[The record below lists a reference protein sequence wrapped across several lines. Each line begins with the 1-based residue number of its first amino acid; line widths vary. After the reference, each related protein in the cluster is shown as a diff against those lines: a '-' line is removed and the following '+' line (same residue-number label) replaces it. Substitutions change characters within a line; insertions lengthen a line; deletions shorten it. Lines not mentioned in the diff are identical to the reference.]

1 MSKSNSR
8 YNGLSIET
16 INRNAKTPFTK
27 VATVNGRDYWDSEKR
42 EGYYRA
48 VLITNSDGIVKQGFW
63 FSTSEEVQ
71 AMVDRMASRKAERQA
86 KRKEML
92 ASDSGVKVGDV
103 FYTNWGYDET
113 HIDYVIVREIKGRR
127 ALFEDLTGT
136 PGFEGQGGDKRIKL
150 IQGSGDNA
158 YITLTSYANAYKT
171 TLEEAQRKREQ
182 YDVAYTG
189 DYR

>member
-48 VLITNSDGIVKQGFW
+48 VLITNSEGIVKQGFW
-63 FSTSEEVQ
+63 FSTNEDVQ
-71 AMVDRMASRKAERQA
+71 AMIDRMANRKAEAQA

-92 ASDSGVKVGDV
+92 ASDSGVKVGDI
-103 FYTNWGYDET
+103 FMANWGYDET
-113 HIDYVIVREIKGRR
+113 HIDYVKVVSIKNRR
-127 ALFEDLTGT
+127 AVLEDLTGT
-136 PGFEGQGGDKRIKL
+136 PGFSGVGDRRTKL
-150 IQGSGDNA
+150 IQGTGDNA
-158 YITLTSYANAYKT
+158 YISLTSYCNGYKT
-171 TLEEAQRKREQ
+171 TLEYAERRRHAD
-182 YDVAYTG
+182 DVAYTG
-189 DYR
+189 NYR

>member
-48 VLITNSDGIVKQGFW
+48 VLITNSEGIVKQGFW

-71 AMVDRMASRKAERQA
+71 AMVDRMAERKANRQNA
-86 KRKEML
+86 RREML

-103 FYTNWGYDET
+103 FMANWGYDET
-113 HIDYVIVREIKGRR
+113 HIDYCIVRSIKGRR
-127 ALFEDLTGT
+127 AVLEDLTGT
-136 PGFEGQGGDKRIKL
+136 PGFNHVGEKRTKL
-150 IQGSGDNA
+150 IQGTGDNA
-158 YITLTSYANAYKT
+158 YISLTSYANGYKT
-171 TLEEAQRKREQ
+171 DREYAQRRREQ
-182 YDVAYTG
+182 DDVMYTG
-189 DYR
+189 NYR